1 MRALA
6 QAAMLELRLFFT
18 ALQFFTRVP
27 VPGWVGFEPEWLQRC
42 VRYFPL
48 VGALVGA
55 FGALIMALAGLYWPP
70 MVAVVLS
77 MAATVWMTGG
87 FHEDG
92 WADTCDGLGGS
103 VSRERA
109 LEIMKDSRLGAY
121 GGMGLVLML
130 MLKAAVLTALLSPLY
145 RELNES
151 QTSHIHQ
158 VLLGWTAV
166 GMVWAHALSR
176 LVPVLLIKALRYA
189 GDAEHAKAK
198 PLATQS
204 TRGGLMAAVAWTGLV
219 ALALGL
225 FMDHLGWPL
234 STWWHAMAWS
244 TAAAMGM
251 AVLVGRWLHRRLGG
265 YTGDTL
271 GASQQLSEVA
281 TLLAWLA
288 VVHPQAWVAM

>member
-1 MRALA
+1 MRAQA
-6 QAAMLELRLFFT
+6 QAAVLELRLFFT

-27 VPGWVGFEPEWLQRC
+27 VPAWVGFEPHWLQRC
-42 VRYFPL
+42 VRYFPV

-55 FGALIMALAGLYWPP
+55 FGALVMALAGLCWPP

-77 MAATVWMTGG
+77 MTATVWMTGG

-130 MLKAAVLTALLSPLY
+130 MLKAAVLTALLTPLY
-145 RELNES
+145 QELNEA
-151 QTSHIHQ
+151 QTSNIHQ
-158 VLLGWTAV
+158 VLLGWTAL

-176 LVPVLLIKALRYA
+176 LVPVLLIKVLRYA
-189 GDAEHAKAK
+189 GDADHAKAK

-204 TRGGLMAAVAWTGLV
+204 TPGGLMVAVALTCLV
-219 ALALGL
+219 AMALGL
-225 FMDHLGWPL
+225 ILDHLGWPL
-234 STWWHAMAWS
+234 HAWWHAMAWS
-244 TAAAMGM
+244 TAAALGM
-251 AVLVGRWLHRRLGG
+251 AMLVGRWLRRRLGG

-288 VVHPQAWVAM
+288 VVHPQDWVSM